1 MLMLASFFERLTTG
15 KNRDIGFTAFLKLI
29 PFCIYSIVLLL
40 LFSSGLV
47 HRFPR
52 AFAVDNQQ
60 RLYLLYA
67 EGGYC
72 ATELGAI
79 KVLSKFDEANT
90 ITISDQ
96 NLLYYVRNDEI
107 TVYDINQSEPE
118 MGEFKEIDRYMTARK
133 DAFFENRHLRNGDE
147 QNGVTY
153 TYEKNIFSYQIK
165 RTADGETSL
174 FYRMSTLDVIWNL
187 LVISYIPV
195 MVIGILRGTLY
206 HARALIAEQ
215 NKIMD

>member
-1 MLMLASFFERLTTG
+1 MLASFFERLTTG

-40 LFSSGLV
+40 FFSSGLV
-47 HRFPR
+47 HRFPH

-60 RLYLLYA
+60 RIFLLYA

-72 ATELGAI
+72 QTEYGAI
-79 KVLSKFDEANT
+79 KVLTKFDGAS
-90 ITISDQ
+90 TISISDD
-96 NLLYYVRNDEI
+96 NLLSYARNDEI
-107 TVYDINQSEPE
+107 TVYDIDKSALVK
-118 MGEFKEIDRYMTARK
+118 GKLVEIDRYTTADK
-133 DAFFENRHLRNGDE
+133 DSFFASHRIRNGDE

-153 TYEKNIFSYQIK
+153 SYDKNMFSYQIT

-174 FYRMSTLDVIWNL
+174 LYRMPTLDVIWNL
-187 LVISYIPV
+187 LVITYIPV

-215 NKIMD
+215 NQVTD